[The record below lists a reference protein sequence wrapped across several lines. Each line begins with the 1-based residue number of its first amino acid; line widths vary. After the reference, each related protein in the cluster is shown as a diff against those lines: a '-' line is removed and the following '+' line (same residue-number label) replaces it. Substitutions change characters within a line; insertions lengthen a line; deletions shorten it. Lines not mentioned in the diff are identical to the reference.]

1 MYFYTKEG
9 KREESRNT
17 ASCTTTTLLVWV
29 CFCDLSCSGCTV
41 SGCVN
46 AALAQLVSACLMKSK
61 FPCLKNL
68 TIDFGLL
75 GHRVFTSSDVVR
87 PNDIARHLQVLNER
101 KLQYLT
107 LAFPSFDEKY
117 RIVFESREAL
127 KKVLVDCCIAHRII
141 IVFEREPLDLQK
153 VW

>member
-1 MYFYTKEG
+1 
-9 KREESRNT
+9 
-17 ASCTTTTLLVWV
+17 
-29 CFCDLSCSGCTV
+29 
-41 SGCVN
+41 
-46 AALAQLVSACLMKSK
+46 MKSK

-87 PNDIARHLQVLNER
+87 PDDIVQHLLALKQR

-117 RIVFESREAL
+117 RVVFESREAL
-127 KKVLVDCCIAHRII
+127 KKVLMNCCIAHRIVV
-141 IVFEREPLDLQK
+141 VFEREPLDLQK